1 MNLVDS
7 CGWLEHF
14 QGGSNQA
21 FFAPILQDSAQL
33 LVASLSIYEVCR
45 RVLVLY
51 GSERGSADEGS
62 QRAHLI
68 YRAMSQLPVVQLDAA
83 GMYQAALAAQQH
95 KLHLADAIIWQT
107 AQQHGATLYT
117 QDAALEGLPGV
128 VYQAKPQGA
137 VQDLSL

>member
-1 MNLVDS
+1 MNVVDS

-21 FFAPILQDSAQL
+21 FFAPILQDSAKL

-51 GSERGSADEGS
+51 GSERGAQGGP

-68 YRAMSQLPVVQLDAA
+68 YLAMSQLPVVQLDAT
-83 GMYQAALAAQQH
+83 GMYQAALAAKQYG
-95 KLHLADAIIWQT
+95 LHMADAILWQT
-107 AQQHGATLYT
+107 AQQHRATLYT
-117 QDAALEGLPGV
+117 QDAALEGLRGV
-128 VYQAKPQGA
+128 VYQAKPQVVG
-137 VQDLSL
+137 

>member
-21 FFAPILQDSAQL
+21 FFAPILQDRAQL

-51 GSERGSADEGS
+51 GSEHGAKGGAAVG
-62 QRAHLI
+62 QQHAHLI
-68 YRAMSQLPVVQLDAA
+68 YRAMSQLPVVQLDAT
-83 GMYQAALAAQQH
+83 GMYRAALAAQQH

-117 QDAALEGLPGV
+117 QDAALQGLPGV
-128 VYQAKPQGA
+128 VYKAKPPA
-137 VQDLSL
+137 VA